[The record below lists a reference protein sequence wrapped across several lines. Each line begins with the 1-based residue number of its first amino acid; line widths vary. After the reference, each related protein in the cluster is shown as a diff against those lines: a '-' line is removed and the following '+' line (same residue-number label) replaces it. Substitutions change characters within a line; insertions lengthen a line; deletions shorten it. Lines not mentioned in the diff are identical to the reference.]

1 MSAAGIGRLLIASL
15 HQAISE
21 QIPARL
27 SFYEPWLT
35 TDGFRT
41 SRVSLAGIRAAFS
54 FLRQDDGAYDPV
66 MRRAGELAA
75 SWVWQDLS
83 VVRRAWLRGL
93 PCWWRRR
100 VATSLARRLVADA
113 WRESRTQ
120 VRWRKGEGR
129 LSIEDS
135 LFCEVRTSVPHP
147 LCAYYAAGLS
157 EFLRQL
163 GVDATA
169 GVERCRA
176 QGTDRC
182 EIVVPATTR
191 DAGPTTTV
199 TALIVLLV
207 AGPAVVGAQRPAP
220 SAPPPRVLVFPFENT
235 SRDAGLAWLGEG
247 AALLVADHLRAA
259 GADVLTRDERLRIFE
274 RLQVPPLA
282 NLSRATVIRLGQ
294 LVGAQEV
301 ITGELRRDGDEV
313 VMHARRLLLES
324 GVMEPALIERSALA
338 DVYAACDRM
347 GARLGV
353 AGPAG
358 RPVQPSRPPLQ
369 AFEQYVKG
377 LLAATPAA
385 QEAFLNGA
393 LAASPAYDAARLALW
408 HVRTAAG
415 DHKAAA
421 ESVRAVRESGSGF
434 ADAQFLLGLS
444 SLHLGQTADA
454 VAVLKS
460 LHERVP
466 SAATL
471 NNIGVAVVRDG
482 ALAPRVGRATWF
494 FSQARAMDDRDADYV
509 FNLGYAY
516 WVEGD
521 AAGAVYWLKECV
533 RLDPTDGA
541 AHALLAQALHASGQ
555 PAEAFRELSLA
566 QRLSSAFDAVDLRP
580 AASAP
585 RGLERIK
592 DVRDPRH
599 ARRVDTSIDT
609 SGPQGQK
616 DLAAFYLDRGLRLA
630 DRELDLAAEAELK
643 RALYFAPYDARTH
656 LTLGRVYL
664 RSGRLREAIDA
675 VKISLWSEESAAAHL
690 VLAEAYFESRDVA
703 AARAEATRALVL
715 DPNSIHAQKLL
726 ERLPK

>member
-54 FLRQDDGAYDPV
+54 FLRRDDHAYDPI

-75 SWVWQDLS
+75 SWVWEDLS
-83 VVRRAWLRGL
+83 AVRRGWLRAL
-93 PCWWRRR
+93 PAWGRRR
-100 VATSLARRLVADA
+100 AATGLARRLVADA
-113 WRESRTQ
+113 WRESRSHA
-120 VRWRKGEGR
+120 RWRKGEGR
-129 LSIEDS
+129 LSIDDS
-135 LFCEVRTSVPHP
+135 LFCEVRASVSDP
-147 LCAYYAAGLS
+147 LCGYYAAGLS
-157 EFLRQL
+157 EFLRHL
-163 GVDATA
+163 GVETPVCIEA
-169 GVERCRA
+169 CRA
-176 QGTDRC
+176 KGASRC
-182 EIVVPATTR
+182 EIVMPASPGDTGQ
-191 DAGPTTTV
+191 ATTV
-199 TALIVLLV
+199 TVLVLLLTIGAASGSAQPV
-207 AGPAVVGAQRPAP
+207 AGPSPA
-220 SAPPPRVLVFPFENT
+220 PRVLVFPFENT
-235 SRDAGLAWLGEG
+235 SRDARLSWLGEG
-247 AALLVADHLRAA
+247 AALLVTDQLRAA
-259 GADVLTRDERLRIFE
+259 GADVLTRDERLRVFE

-282 NLSRATVIRLGQ
+282 SLSRATVIRLGQ

-301 ITGELRRDGDEV
+301 ITGELRRDGEDIV
-313 VMHARRLLLES
+313 IHARRLLLES
-324 GVMEPALIERSALA
+324 GVLEPVVIERSGVTDLLA
-338 DVYAACDRM
+338 SFDRIA
-347 GARLGV
+347 ARLGV
-353 AGPAG
+353 PGPAV
-358 RPVQPSRPPLQ
+358 RLVQAPRPPLP
-369 AFEQYVKG
+369 AFEQFVKG

-385 QEAFLNGA
+385 QESLLTGA
-393 LAASPAYDAARLALW
+393 LAAFPAYDAARIALW

-421 ESVRAVRESGSGF
+421 ESVRAVGESGPGF

-444 SLHLGQTADA
+444 WLHLGQTADA

-460 LHERVP
+460 LHERAP

-521 AAGAVYWLKECV
+521 PAGASYWLKECV

-555 PAEAFRELSLA
+555 AAEAFRELSLA
-566 QRLSSAFDAVDLRP
+566 QRLSSAFDAVELRP
-580 AASAP
+580 GASAP
-585 RGLERIK
+585 RGLARIK
-592 DVRDPRH
+592 DIRDPRH
-599 ARRVDTSIDT
+599 TRRVDTSIET
-609 SGPQGQK
+609 TGPRDQK
-616 DLAAFYLDRGLRLA
+616 DLAAFYLDRGVRLA

-643 RALYFAPYDARTH
+643 RALYFAPYDARAH
-656 LTLGRVYL
+656 LALARVYL
-664 RSGRLREAIDA
+664 RSGRLRETIDA

-690 VLAEAYFESRDVA
+690 VLAEAYFESRNVP
-703 AARAEATRALVL
+703 AARAEAERALVL
-715 DPNSIHAQKLL
+715 DPNSVHARALL